1 VSRPVVSADRA
12 RVTDTP
18 ALAGVRAI
26 LLDIEG
32 TTTPVAFVY
41 EVLFPFARRNL
52 RRHLEQ
58 HASAPEYAA
67 LFDRLRDEYH
77 ADTDARAALPP
88 WADAPADAR
97 LISVARY
104 CEWLMERDRKSTG
117 LKELQGRIWQEGYEA
132 RELVSV
138 VFPDVPDALT
148 RWRALDLDIG
158 IFSSGSVLAQQ
169 LVFRH
174 SSAGNLTPFIRW
186 HFDTTTG
193 GKTESESYRRIASAM
208 QLPSGAILFVS
219 DVVSELDAA
228 RDAGMRTLLSVRPG
242 NKSSPQG
249 HGHPIIESFEALR

>member
-1 VSRPVVSADRA
+1 M
-12 RVTDTP
+12 TDSP

-41 EVLFPFARRNL
+41 EVLFPYARRNL

-58 HASAPEYAA
+58 HASAAEYAS

-77 ADTDARAALPP
+77 ADPDARAALQP
-88 WADAPADAR
+88 WADAPAAAR
-97 LISVARY
+97 LISTARY
-104 CEWLMERDRKSTG
+104 CEWLMDRDRKSTG
-117 LKELQGRIWQEGYEA
+117 LKELQGRMWREGYEA
-132 RELVSV
+132 GELVSV

-148 RWRALDLDIG
+148 RWRALDLGIG

-169 LVFRH
+169 LVFRY

-193 GKTESESYRRIASAM
+193 GKTESESYRRIASVM
-208 QLPSGAILFVS
+208 QLPPDAILFVS

-228 RDAGMRTLLSVRPG
+228 RDAGMHTMLSVRPG
-242 NKSSPQG
+242 NKPSPPG
-249 HGHPIIESFEALR
+249 HGHPTAESFDVLR